1 MIVEDIKEY
10 INNALTILS
19 YPNVTFTIDK
29 SKFINQG
36 DFNSNVALILKKTDF
51 CKNLNPLEIAEKIV
65 DHLPKDKFTKIEIVK
80 PGFINF
86 YLNPEN
92 TNELIHTINK
102 ENNDFPIFKK
112 RDEIVSIEWVS
123 ANPTGYLHIGHA
135 RNAVLGEA
143 VAKLFEKTGYKVIRD
158 YVVNDAGNQMNILA
172 SSVLVRYLQL
182 FNININLPDDSY
194 HGEEIKLAALALKQ
208 KFNDKFIN
216 NKINENFIIEDKNS
230 NELIRNFARDFML
243 NQIKVDL
250 AKIGVVLDCY
260 YSELETHQSN
270 KIPLILEKM
279 KNYTYKK
286 DGALWL
292 KTSLFGDDKD
302 RVLIKSDGVPTY
314 FLPDI
319 VYHDWKLQR
328 DPKIIK
334 LIHVWGSDH
343 YSYLI
348 RVRAALKCLGYDADK
363 IFDVI
368 FMQMVRLVKDNAEFK
383 MSKRS
388 GQSLTMSDL
397 IGAIGVDNANW
408 FLISASADSHLEID
422 VDIALKNDNNNPL
435 YYVQYASARASQ
447 ILIKNNYQFDDKISY
462 INLNLELEKNL
473 INQMH
478 FWKQTIIYALN
489 NYEPQKITNYVYNLC
504 KMFHSYYEQ
513 VKIVDNSNI
522 ELTKQRLGLVKSFK
536 IVLSNALKLINIS
549 AKSEM

>member
-86 YLNPEN
+86 YLSPEN

-102 ENNDFPIFKK
+102 ENNDFPKFQKK
-112 RDEIVSIEWVS
+112 DEIVSIEWVS

-143 VAKLFEKTGYKVIRD
+143 IAKLFEKTGYKVIRD

-182 FNININLPDDSY
+182 FNINIDLPDDSY

-216 NKINENFIIEDKNS
+216 IKINEHFIIEDKNS

-397 IGAIGVDNANW
+397 IDAIGVDNANW

-478 FWKQTIIYALN
+478 FLKQTIIYALN

>member
-86 YLNPEN
+86 YLSPEN

-143 VAKLFEKTGYKVIRD
+143 IAKLFEKTGYKVIRD

-182 FNININLPDDSY
+182 FNINIDLPDDSY

-216 NKINENFIIEDKNS
+216 IKINEHFIIEDKNS

-368 FMQMVRLVKDNAEFK
+368 FMQMVRLIKDNAEFK

-397 IGAIGVDNANW
+397 INAIGVDNANW

-462 INLNLELEKNL
+462 IDLNLELEKNL

-478 FWKQTIIYALN
+478 FLKQTIIYALN

>member
-86 YLNPEN
+86 YLSLEN

-102 ENNDFPIFKK
+102 ENNDFPKFKK

-143 VAKLFEKTGYKVIRD
+143 IAKLFEKTGYKVIRD

-182 FNININLPDDSY
+182 FNINIDLPDDSY
-194 HGEEIKLAALALKQ
+194 HGEEIKLVALALKQ

-216 NKINENFIIEDKNS
+216 NKINEHFIIEDKNS

-279 KNYTYKK
+279 KNYTYNK

-368 FMQMVRLVKDNAEFK
+368 FMQMVRLIKDNAEFK

-397 IGAIGVDNANW
+397 IDAIGVDNANW

-462 INLNLELEKNL
+462 IDLNLELEKNL

-478 FWKQTIIYALN
+478 FLKQTIIYALN

>member
-216 NKINENFIIEDKNS
+216 NKINEHFIIEDKNS

-279 KNYTYKK
+279 KNYTYNK

-478 FWKQTIIYALN
+478 FLKQTIIYALN

>member
-102 ENNDFPIFKK
+102 ENDNFPIFKK

-216 NKINENFIIEDKNS
+216 NKINEHFIIEDKNS

-462 INLNLELEKNL
+462 VNLNLELEKNL

-478 FWKQTIIYALN
+478 FLKQTIIYALN

>member
-86 YLNPEN
+86 YLNPET

-182 FNININLPDDSY
+182 FNINIILPDDSY

-216 NKINENFIIEDKNS
+216 NKINEHFIIEDKNS

-279 KNYTYKK
+279 KNYTYNK

-397 IGAIGVDNANW
+397 ISAIGVDNANW

-478 FWKQTIIYALN
+478 FFKQTIIYALN